1 MEEIVLISSMA
12 MLIILAAFLSIVLG
26 KLRMPPL
33 IGFLT
38 AGIVIAN
45 ITTLS
50 EDAETILDIFSNL
63 GLIMLMFSIGMEID
77 IRKLRSQGR
86 FALIVSCVQLPLMVA
101 GGLIAGTL
109 LGFTFLQS
117 ITLGAIIS
125 GSSTAVVLAVLNAQG
140 KMDKEHIEM
149 LVLITIMEDIGQVI
163 MLSMLTPMLSG
174 SEMSGDALIILILG
188 IAIFMISCF
197 TLGLFIVPRI
207 IDWFYERSNDE
218 LISLL
223 CIGALFTL
231 SWAAHSMGL
240 SVAIGA
246 FLMGVIVGTSRPK
259 EAVEHFVEPMKTMF
273 MAMFFISVGMEVAL
287 DSLRENIV
295 LILIFYGVFAACKS
309 FTVYLGYWI
318 GNGDARCGFAS
329 ALGLCAMG
337 EFAFII
343 SKQALDCGVVD
354 QSFYSSVI
362 GAALISMIM
371 LPLLTGR
378 SDKVFDSIEK
388 HQPNFLRR
396 FIERLNG
403 ARDRTYGVLGSV
415 SSMTH
420 SAFAKGLGNTYIN
433 IVVVFVVQALFF
445 LIFDPLTW
453 WLSENIGR
461 LTYDQWGFVV
471 ILLNFGALLMPCYV
485 IASSLRLIMFVL
497 KPSKNSSK
505 FKSSFY
511 EVMNPLTIAAL
522 LDLLI
527 LLITPNGL
535 EKPHHIVIFLCLAI
549 LVGLTQVWKM
559 KTGKARPAPKGLEEE
574 KPSEE

>member
-33 IGFLT
+33 IGFLA

-125 GSSTAVVLAVLNAQG
+125 GSSTAVVLAVLNSQG

-246 FLMGVIVGTSRPK
+246 FLKERMREKMVLPK
-259 EAVEHFVEPMKTMF
+259 
-273 MAMFFISVGMEVAL
+273 
-287 DSLRENIV
+287 
-295 LILIFYGVFAACKS
+295 
-309 FTVYLGYWI
+309 
-318 GNGDARCGFAS
+318 
-329 ALGLCAMG
+329 
-337 EFAFII
+337 
-343 SKQALDCGVVD
+343 
-354 QSFYSSVI
+354 
-362 GAALISMIM
+362 
-371 LPLLTGR
+371 
-378 SDKVFDSIEK
+378 
-388 HQPNFLRR
+388 
-396 FIERLNG
+396 
-403 ARDRTYGVLGSV
+403 
-415 SSMTH
+415 
-420 SAFAKGLGNTYIN
+420 
-433 IVVVFVVQALFF
+433 
-445 LIFDPLTW
+445 
-453 WLSENIGR
+453 
-461 LTYDQWGFVV
+461 
-471 ILLNFGALLMPCYV
+471 MP
-485 IASSLRLIMFVL
+485 
-497 KPSKNSSK
+497 
-505 FKSSFY
+505 
-511 EVMNPLTIAAL
+511 
-522 LDLLI
+522 
-527 LLITPNGL
+527 
-535 EKPHHIVIFLCLAI
+535 
-549 LVGLTQVWKM
+549 
-559 KTGKARPAPKGLEEE
+559 
-574 KPSEE
+574 